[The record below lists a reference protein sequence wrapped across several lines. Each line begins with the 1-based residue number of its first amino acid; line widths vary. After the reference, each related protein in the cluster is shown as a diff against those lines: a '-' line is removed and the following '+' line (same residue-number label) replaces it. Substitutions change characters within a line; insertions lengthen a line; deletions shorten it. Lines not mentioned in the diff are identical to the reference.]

1 MHILIISATPHS
13 LEYSN
18 TNKLIAAFEQG
29 ILESESEAEILYLSH
44 KKEWDKIIQK
54 FAEAKHIVFA
64 IPVYVGIVPSLFKE
78 FLELLYK
85 NKSSIENKNIS
96 YILQSGYPESTQR
109 SCCEKY
115 LESFT
120 TLINC
125 SFGGILSHGIDYGFI
140 DNVSFEQTL
149 RFYVE
154 FGKEYIA
161 HNASFSFEKAILF
174 TGVDNL
180 TEQQARNF
188 IRYFNFFCKHAAQE
202 INTYSRLYDT
212 PLED

>member
-18 TNKLIAAFEQG
+18 TNKLIKAFEKG
-29 ILESESEAEILYLSH
+29 ILESNEETEILYLS
-44 KKEWDKIIQK
+44 KKIEWDQIIQK
-54 FAEAKHIVFA
+54 ISESKHIVFA

-85 NKSSIENKNIS
+85 NKHYIGSKNIS
-96 YILQSGYPESTQR
+96 YILQSGYPEATQR
-109 SCCEKY
+109 RCCEKY

-120 TLINC
+120 AFLDC
-125 SFGGILSHGIDYGFI
+125 SFGGILSHGIDYGLI
-140 DNVSFEQTL
+140 ENVDFEQTL
-149 RFYVE
+149 RFYFE

-161 HNASFSFEKAILF
+161 HNASFLFEKAESF

-188 IRYFNFFCKHAAQE
+188 TRYFNFFCKCAAQE
-202 INTYSRLYDT
+202 SNTYLNLYDA
-212 PLED
+212 PLEK